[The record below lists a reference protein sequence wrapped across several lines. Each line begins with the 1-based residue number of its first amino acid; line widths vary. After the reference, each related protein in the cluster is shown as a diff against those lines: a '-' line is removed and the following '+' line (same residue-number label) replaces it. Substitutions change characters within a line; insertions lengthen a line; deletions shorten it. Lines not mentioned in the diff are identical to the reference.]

1 MNRIA
6 NAFQSGKAFI
16 AFLTAGDPNLAK
28 TEEYI
33 LAMAEAGADLIEIG
47 IPFSDPVAEGEVIQR
62 ATLRALAGGTTPE
75 KIFALV
81 RRVRAKTDVPLVFLT
96 YMNPVF
102 NYGTDRFFAAC
113 KESGVDGV
121 IIPDLPFEEHEEVEP
136 AARKYGVARISL
148 VAPSS
153 DQRIGRI
160 ARQAE
165 GFVYCVSSLG
175 VTGVRQEIRTDVAS
189 LVAAIRREAKVPVAV
204 GFGIAT
210 PEQAG
215 EIGSV
220 ADGVIVGSAIV
231 KLIEQHGENA
241 ARPLADY
248 VRAMK
253 AAVS

>member
-6 NAFQSGKAFI
+6 NAFERDTAFI
-16 AFLTAGDPNLAK
+16 AFLTAGDPSLAK

-33 LAMAEAGADLIEIG
+33 LAMAAAGADLIEIG

-62 ATLRALAGGTTPE
+62 ATLRALAAGTTPQ
-75 KIFALV
+75 KIFELV
-81 RRVRAKTDVPLVFLT
+81 RRVRVKTDVPLVFLT
-96 YMNPVF
+96 YMNPIF
-102 NYGTDRFFAAC
+102 NYGADRFFAAC
-113 KESGVDGV
+113 KDCGVDGV
-121 IIPDLPFEEHEEVEP
+121 IIPDLPLEERGEVEP

-153 DQRIGRI
+153 AQRIDAI
-160 ARQAE
+160 AAQAE

-175 VTGVRQEIRTDVAS
+175 VTGVRQEIATDVGA
-189 LVAAIRREAKVPVAV
+189 LVAAIRRTAKVPVAV

-210 PEQAG
+210 PEQAAA
-215 EIGSV
+215 IGKV

-241 ARPLADY
+241 AQPLADY

-253 AAVS
+253 TAMS